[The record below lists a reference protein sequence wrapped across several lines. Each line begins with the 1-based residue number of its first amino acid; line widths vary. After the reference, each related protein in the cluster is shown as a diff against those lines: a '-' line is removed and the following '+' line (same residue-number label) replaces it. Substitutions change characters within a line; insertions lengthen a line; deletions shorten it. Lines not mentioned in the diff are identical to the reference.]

1 MHKLSKQKTH
11 HQVTFSSLSQI
22 HFSPLFLELASC
34 DGMRWS
40 NRTFWLLCAASLGL
54 VLLFSRIFAENYGS
68 ISFTTCWL
76 GIPVLP
82 VKHSYRF
89 LYEPWMALG
98 WYTLHTYMHAKGC
111 LFFRLLIWNSNS
123 LHLSFAMTRCSNI
136 FRCLCVVRKMLCVL
150 TTWNEFM
157 SSLNLHKIAN
167 SPDEILI

>member
-111 LFFRLLIWNSNS
+111 LFFSASHLKFKFTSFVFRYDTMLKYILLSVCRQEN
-123 LHLSFAMTRCSNI
+123 AV
-136 FRCLCVVRKMLCVL
+136 CLDDVKRIYVFTEL
-150 TTWNEFM
+150 
-157 SSLNLHKIAN
+157 A
-167 SPDEILI
+167 